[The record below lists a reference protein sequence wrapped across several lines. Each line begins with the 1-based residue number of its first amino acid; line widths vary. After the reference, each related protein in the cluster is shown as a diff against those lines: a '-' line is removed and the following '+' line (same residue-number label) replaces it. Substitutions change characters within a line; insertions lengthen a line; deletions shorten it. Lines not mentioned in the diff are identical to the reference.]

1 MPQPDYENDLVFP
14 PQEIKSQHELS
25 EHGRQSEVLIKAI
38 EKCEKLER
46 QLETAKAGLLSIATW
61 LTCDPEDMKELIPN
75 LCIEQECLDAVNGT
89 LKQIKEL
96 DK

>member
-1 MPQPDYENDLVFP
+1 MPSDYIDYENNLVFSP
-14 PQEIKSQHELS
+14 KSADDLNKQ
-25 EHGRQSEVLIKAI
+25 GRESDVLVSALD
-38 EKCEKLER
+38 KCAKLEK

-61 LTCDPEDMKELIPN
+61 LTCDPEDMKKLIPN

-89 LKQIKEL
+89 LERIKEL